1 MFIDR
6 VIGKYKVTRLVG
18 EGGMASVYEAEH
30 ILLKNKVAI
39 KILKPEFSSNSKIRE
54 RFKSEGV
61 HTASLKHSGI
71 IEVKD
76 FEEQPDY
83 LALILEYLEGED
95 LSQRIRKSGPLND
108 VEVKSVFSQVLDA
121 LEYAHERGVAHR
133 DIKPSNIFILP
144 DGKVKIL
151 DFGIAKLF
159 GEGNEMTQTGTMMGT
174 PIYMSPEQV
183 KGDKSVDHRS
193 DIYSLGV
200 TLYFAVTGKSPYDAD
215 SESWFLIPGKIVTE
229 PLPEISSKFWPMIQK
244 ACKKDRNERYQ
255 ECKDWSIE
263 LQRLNNELT
272 RSERSNISGG
282 NTKTLK
288 GRDGTTEVVVKDYL
302 DDAQM
307 LSTLEARLEQFWQKQ
322 KLTISPDELTQAG
335 FKGAL
340 DIEFEI
346 ICGKYR
352 LHRVNLL
359 GAFELSRATTFE
371 EKTDKN
377 GITKYLFITAIV
389 LLSLILFGLL
399 ISTCSKTNSTEQI
412 AKYLVDSI
420 NLAEAQIADSTR
432 LAAILDSTY
441 AAANAQRIADST
453 LVANVADSTRQAD
466 SVAAQQANRISTVT
480 LPTNSDNTRNIAG
493 GEVRIGSQIW
503 MTTNLNVDRF
513 RNGDPIPQA
522 RTAEEW
528 KRAGETGSPAW
539 CYYNNDPTNGA
550 KYGKL
555 YNWYAVN
562 DPRGLAPVGYH
573 IPSDEEWTVLTDFL
587 GGSKVAGGKMKSTSG
602 WANNGNGNNSSG
614 FSGLPGGIR
623 AGSGV
628 FNMIGEG
635 GGWWRTTELN
645 AAYAW
650 SRTLNYNEVYVFR
663 NVSGKDAGHSVRCLR
678 D

>member
-108 VEVKSVFSQVLDA
+108 EEVKSVFGQVLDA

-255 ECKDWSIE
+255 ECKEWLIE

-288 GRDGTTEVVVKDYL
+288 GRDETTEVVVKDYL
-302 DDAQM
+302 DDANM
-307 LSTLEARLEQFWQKQ
+307 HTNLEARLEEFWQKQ
-322 KLTISPDELTQAG
+322 KLTISPEELAQAG
-335 FKGAL
+335 FIGAL
-340 DIEFEI
+340 NKEFEI
-346 ICGKYR
+346 VCGKYR

-359 GAFELSRATTFE
+359 GAFELSKANRFE
-371 EKTDKN
+371 EKTNKN
-377 GITKYLFITAIV
+377 VITKYLDITAIV
-389 LLSLILFGLL
+389 LGSLILFGLL
-399 ISTCSKTNSTEQI
+399 ISTCSKTNSAEQI
-412 AKYLVDSI
+412 AKYLEDSI

-432 LAAILDSTY
+432 LAAIADSTY
-441 AAANAQRIADST
+441 AATNAQRIADST

-493 GEVRIGSQIW
+493 GEVRIGRQIW

-522 RTAEEW
+522 RTPEEW
-528 KRAGETGSPAW
+528 KVAGERAQPAW
-539 CYYNNDPTNGA
+539 CYYNNDPANGA

-573 IPSDEEWTVLTDFL
+573 IPSDREWTVLTDL
-587 GGSKVAGGKMKSTSG
+587 LEGENAAGGKMKSTSG
-602 WANNGNGNNSSG
+602 WANNFNATNSSG
-614 FSGLPGGIR
+614 FSGLPGGFRYNNGAFYGIGKYGYWWSSTEYSTNDAWYR
-623 AGSGV
+623 NLGYGSGSV
-628 FNMIGEG
+628 
-635 GGWWRTTELN
+635 
-645 AAYAW
+645 
-650 SRTLNYNEVYVFR
+650 SRGD
-663 NVSGKDAGHSVRCLR
+663 SDKGKGFSVRCLR